1 MEDSDVDVRKNVLAF
16 HVGALYSCP
25 AELPLPQS
33 ANSTCGGTSAFS
45 ARCFLPGEL
54 TRGANRGSE
63 VNRADSSL
71 PSAEGASGNASGPIK
86 EVFCRVL
93 PQPPVSRADKPAALD
108 TAERHDHGSLNTLS
122 GALGLMYGGVYVVYS
137 PQPSTI
143 GHSGLGAPEE
153 GGTAEEKA
161 ARPPSSTPH
170 LVACNRLHA
179 GIIPLYAPVVESTDG
194 TFLVRRLH

>member
-1 MEDSDVDVRKNVLAF
+1 MEDSDVDVRKNILAF

-33 ANSTCGGTSAFS
+33 GNSTMFPAFS

-93 PQPPVSRADKPAALD
+93 SRADRTAALD

-153 GGTAEEKA
+153 GGAAEEKA
-161 ARPPSSTPH
+161 ARPPSSPPH